1 MYSIRQLAPSVT
13 PRDEHL
19 LAAFQQTLPY
29 ATIQAV
35 LQDLGARERRC
46 RALPAAWVLLW
57 TLAWSWSPYQAT
69 AHVWAT
75 LIHGLR
81 LLWPAPGLPL
91 VTKSALCQARY
102 RLGARPLVALL
113 HRVCQPLAT
122 PTTPGAFR
130 FGRRLLALDG
140 TIEDLPDTP
149 ANARVFGRG
158 RNQQGPTAF
167 PQALVVLLVECG
179 THAVL
184 AAGVWPVHTSE
195 ARVGRRLLR
204 SLPPDALLLY
214 DKAHYGYPTAQ
225 AVCARGVDFLGRVPA
240 GARLPVV
247 QRLPDGSYLSRLYP
261 ATDKH
266 RRGAT
271 YRVVRVVA
279 YTFTDPHRPGHGERH
294 RLVTSLL
301 DPAAAPARDLIGAY
315 HERWEVEVTIDELD
329 THQRLLQQPLR
340 SQRPVGVIQEVYAL
354 LLAHYALRAVMHD
367 AAQTVALDPRRLS
380 FVHAVRLCSAAL
392 PDFQQVEPHQ
402 HPALYQRLLA
412 DLVRGGRLPPRTHR
426 LQPRVVKRRR
436 THHPPKRAIHRRW
449 PQPTMP
455 FRDAVAILI

>member
-19 LAAFQQTLPY
+19 LAMFEQTLPY

-35 LQDLGARERRC
+35 LQELGARERRC

-57 TLAWSWSPYQAT
+57 TLALSLYPHQAT

-75 LIHGLR
+75 LVHGLR

-91 VTKSALCQARY
+91 VSKSALCQARY

-122 PTTPGAFR
+122 PSTPGAFQ

-140 TIEDLPDTP
+140 TIEDLPDSP

-184 AAGVWPVHTSE
+184 DAGVWPVHTSE
-195 ARVGRRLLR
+195 TRVSRRLLR
-204 SLPPDALLLY
+204 SLPPATLLLY
-214 DKAHYGYPTAQ
+214 DKAHYGYPTAL
-225 AVCARGVDFLGRVPA
+225 AVRTRGADFLGRVPA
-240 GARLPVV
+240 SAVLPPL
-247 QRLPDGSYLSRLYP
+247 QRLSDGSYLSRLYP

-266 RRGAT
+266 RSQT
-271 YRVVRVVA
+271 TLLVVRVLE
-279 YTFTDPHRPGHGERH
+279 YTLTDPHRPGRGERH
-294 RLVTSLL
+294 RLFTSLL
-301 DPAAAPARDLIGAY
+301 DPADAPALDLICAY
-315 HERWEVEVTIDELD
+315 HERWEVELTIDELD

-354 LLAHYALRAVMHD
+354 LLAHYAIRAVMSD

-380 FVHAVRLCSAAL
+380 FVHAVRLLSAAL
-392 PDFQQVEPHQ
+392 PDFQQVDPAQ

-412 DLVRGGRLPPRTHR
+412 DLMRGRLPPRANR
-426 LQPRVVKRRR
+426 LHPRVVKRRR
-436 THHPPKRAIHRRW
+436 THHPPKRPIHRRW